1 MSTETQLITPRRNFL
16 IRALGFTAAGATVAV
31 PITTLADAKSRIEHH
46 CRELE
51 KALRNH
57 YGANAIAPPH
67 LHLPEPATIGFD
79 ESKGRSYYHAPI
91 LVFQGYG
98 GWIDQPG

>member
-1 MSTETQLITPRRNFL
+1 GGVETNPIHLSQ
-16 IRALGFTAAGATVAV
+16 AAKLSHQAGPPQTVAV

-91 LVFQGYG
+91 LVFRGYG